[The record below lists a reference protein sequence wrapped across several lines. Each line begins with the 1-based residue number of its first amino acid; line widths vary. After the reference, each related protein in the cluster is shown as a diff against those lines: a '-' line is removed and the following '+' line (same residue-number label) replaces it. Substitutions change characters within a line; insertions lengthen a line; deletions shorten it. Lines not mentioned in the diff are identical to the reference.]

1 MGRWPLR
8 RITRIAALSLTTLAG
23 CHQGHSIG
31 AAAAEAGNVGSI
43 TVRVVNHAWLDVT
56 VYLLQGSHRDR
67 IGVATASSTSTFQI
81 SLRQLT
87 AGAEYRLYGDPVGS
101 RQTVRSEPLH
111 AQDGD
116 VVTWT
121 VEDDLAR
128 SSIDVRCNERT
139 PAMSRGSSFRDQ

>member
-1 MGRWPLR
+1 MGRRALR
-8 RITRIAALSLTTLAG
+8 RLTALATSCLTTFGA
-23 CHQGHSIG
+23 CHQGRSIG
-31 AAAAEAGNVGSI
+31 AEAAATGNVGSI
-43 TVRVVNHAWLDVT
+43 TVRVVNHAWLDIT
-56 VYLLQGSHRDR
+56 VYLQQGTHRDR

-81 SLRQLT
+81 PLRQLS
-87 AGAEYRLYGDPVGS
+87 AGAEYRLYGDPIGS

-128 SSIDVRCNERT
+128 SSIDVR
-139 PAMSRGSSFRDQ
+139 